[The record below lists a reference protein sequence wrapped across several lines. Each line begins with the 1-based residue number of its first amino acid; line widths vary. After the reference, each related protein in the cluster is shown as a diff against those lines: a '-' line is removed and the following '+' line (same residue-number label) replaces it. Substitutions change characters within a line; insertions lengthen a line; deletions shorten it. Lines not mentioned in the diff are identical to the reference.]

1 VDEAL
6 EVFRRGPQADD
17 TAMVVLQVR
26 DAAAVADAL
35 GAERPGGE
43 RVA

>member
-1 VDEAL
+1 
-6 EVFRRGPQADD
+6 
-17 TAMVVLQVR
+17 MVVLQVR